1 MLKNLV
7 NSTFL
12 LCFYAEIW
20 YNKERNQKGGSGMN
34 TIAFEAEQTHPEP
47 DILLKENEELSKQ
60 VADLKE
66 ANEVLQHNYDV
77 LMQAFLLSQKARF
90 GAASEKNALPDG
102 QLQLFGEE
110 WTDLIAGELP
120 PKTITVK
127 EHKRPVRIEGDRKKM
142 IQDLEVVTEECLL
155 DAQESFCDICA
166 SQMKEIGRKV
176 VRREVIFIKPSVK
189 VVEFVQATYKCEEC
203 GKDADT
209 PFDHIVKA
217 PVPAPLLSHS
227 FASASLVAWIMYQK
241 FAMSVP
247 LYRQEKEWL
256 RMLFPLL
263 RLRMA
268 NWIIRCSERYLM
280 PVYECMKTAQM
291 KRDIIMSDET
301 TWQCNKEPNR
311 AASSKAFI
319 WVHRTT
325 PTDGLPVIILY
336 DYTRTRNGDYAMNF
350 LKGFSG
356 FSVTDAYA
364 GYEKVAGITRC
375 LCLSHLRR
383 YYLDAIPLGTNKKRI
398 PGSAAAKGLA
408 YCDKLFALERKWKEL
423 SPEERK
429 MKRMVYSSPVLDAL
443 FGWAESVVTTQPLL
457 KKALGYTLNHKENF
471 MNYTLDGR
479 IPISNNLSEQAIKIV
494 ALNRKNSLFSDSIAG
509 ANASACVFS
518 FISTAMSN
526 GLDAYEYLNYLFS
539 ELPGKDL
546 SDSELLQNY
555 LPWSEPVQEACRSSK
570 KAKISEEQLN
580 NESA

>member
-155 DAQESFCDICA
+155 DAQESFCDFCA

-268 NWIIRCSERYLM
+268 NWIIRCSESYLM

>member
-20 YNKERNQKGGSGMN
+20 YNKERNQKGESGMN

-555 LPWSEPVQEACRSSK
+555 LPWSESVQEACRSSK
-570 KAKISEEQLN
+570 KRRYRRS
-580 NESA
+580 S

>member
-127 EHKRPVRIEGDRKKM
+127 EHKRPVRTEGDRKKM

-268 NWIIRCSERYLM
+268 NWIIRCSESYLM

-555 LPWSEPVQEACRSSK
+555 LPWSESVQEACRSSK

>member
-1 MLKNLV
+1 
-7 NSTFL
+7 
-12 LCFYAEIW
+12 
-20 YNKERNQKGGSGMN
+20 MN

>member
-1 MLKNLV
+1 
-7 NSTFL
+7 
-12 LCFYAEIW
+12 
-20 YNKERNQKGGSGMN
+20 MN

-127 EHKRPVRIEGDRKKM
+127 EHKRPVRTEGDRKKM

-268 NWIIRCSERYLM
+268 NWIIRCSESYLM

-555 LPWSEPVQEACRSSK
+555 LPWSESVQEACRSSK